1 MSNIKLPA
9 ETNGNTPPDAC
20 KDIVLL
26 LAKEGFEV
34 VDWLIKDGGVYPVT
48 QKYKDKKFSI
58 CVNYRE
64 IEFNH
69 EEMEELLICIS
80 NAQKPNSKFFDSM
93 KSIIQNLYK
102 NYFINS

>member
-1 MSNIKLPA
+1 MIDSSKTIPTTNCENI
-9 ETNGNTPPDAC
+9 T
-20 KDIVLL
+20 LL

-34 VDWLIKDGGVYPVT
+34 VDWVLKDGNVYPIT
-48 QKYKDKKFSI
+48 KKDADHKFSI

-69 EEMEELLICIS
+69 EEMEELLICVS

-93 KSIIQNLYK
+93 KTIIQNLYK
-102 NYFINS
+102 NYFING